1 MYIQKEIAVL
11 ILEMRQTASVIKKYQ
26 NKLEFDQAS
35 PIFKLYNHTRWQL
48 TSWFGQQVEKES
60 HILVCDHGERSMI
73 LFSVS
78 DASKRHETGLRVAGI
93 WMALLREIYLRI
105 MG

>member
-1 MYIQKEIAVL
+1 M
-11 ILEMRQTASVIKKYQ
+11 
-26 NKLEFDQAS
+26 
-35 PIFKLYNHTRWQL
+35 
-48 TSWFGQQVEKES
+48 EKES